1 MSDGERA
8 CLVPSKELKL
18 EARQNFNTFQL
29 LFIPLSF
36 FKLLNLAVD
45 LTASS
50 GSTRK
55 RHANHLVSTRG
66 GRSPHTGLC
75 LVTLSILITLRC
87 LSTVS
92 PDLRDRVLSS

>member
-55 RHANHLVSTRG
+55 RHANHLVRHG
-66 GRSPHTGLC
+66 EAGAR
-75 LVTLSILITLRC
+75 ILGY
-87 LSTVS
+87 VS
-92 PDLRDRVLSS
+92 LPYRY